1 MTLLLYIA
9 FLPRY
14 QLRTQGGDGEE
25 QEDRDGGDGGD
36 DVPAHI
42 TNPVGRRLL
51 ELQVGVGGQAE
62 GEGDAIKATP
72 RRESFGLRA
81 KRLLRKP
88 DRLGNKP
95 PILFPFLLIPFF

>member
-14 QLRTQGGDGEE
+14 QLRTQGGAGEE

-36 DVPAHI
+36 VPAHI
-42 TNPVGRRLL
+42 THPVGCRLL
-51 ELQVGVGGQAE
+51 QLQVGGQTE
-62 GEGDAIKATP
+62 GEGGEIEATP

-81 KRLLRKP
+81 KRLLKKP
-88 DRLGNKP
+88 DRLGN
-95 PILFPFLLIPFF
+95 

>member
-14 QLRTQGGDGEE
+14 QLRTQGEDQGE

-36 DVPAHI
+36 VPDVPVHI
-42 TNPVGRRLL
+42 THPLGRRLL
-51 ELQVGVGGQAE
+51 QMQVGGQAE
-62 GEGDAIKATP
+62 GGGGIEATP

-88 DRLGNKP
+88 DRLGN
-95 PILFPFLLIPFF
+95 

>member
-36 DVPAHI
+36 VPDHI
-42 TNPVGRRLL
+42 THPLGRRLL
-51 ELQVGVGGQAE
+51 QMQVGSQAE
-62 GEGDAIKATP
+62 GEGGIEATP

>member
-14 QLRTQGGDGEE
+14 QLNRRTQDGGDGED
-25 QEDRDGGDGGD
+25 QEDQDGGDGE

-42 TNPVGRRLL
+42 THPVGRRLL
-51 ELQVGVGGQAE
+51 QLQVGGQAE
-62 GEGDAIKATP
+62 GEGGSIEATP

-81 KRLLRKP
+81 KRLLKKP
-88 DRLGNKP
+88 DRLGN
-95 PILFPFLLIPFF
+95 

>member
-14 QLRTQGGDGEE
+14 QLRTQGEDQGE

-36 DVPAHI
+36 VPDHI
-42 TNPVGRRLL
+42 THPLGRRLL
-51 ELQVGVGGQAE
+51 QMQVGSQAE
-62 GEGDAIKATP
+62 GEGGIEATP

>member
-36 DVPAHI
+36 VPAHI
-42 TNPVGRRLL
+42 THPVGRRLL
-51 ELQVGVGGQAE
+51 ELQVGGQAE
-62 GEGDAIKATP
+62 GEGGAIEATP

-81 KRLLRKP
+81 KRLLKKP
-88 DRLGNKP
+88 DRLGN
-95 PILFPFLLIPFF
+95 

>member
-14 QLRTQGGDGEE
+14 QLRAQGGDGEE

-36 DVPAHI
+36 GDVPAHI
-42 TNPVGRRLL
+42 SHPVARRLL
-51 ELQVGVGGQAE
+51 ELQVGSQAE
-62 GEGDAIKATP
+62 GEGGALGATP

-81 KRLLRKP
+81 KRLLKKP
-88 DRLGNKP
+88 DRLGN
-95 PILFPFLLIPFF
+95 